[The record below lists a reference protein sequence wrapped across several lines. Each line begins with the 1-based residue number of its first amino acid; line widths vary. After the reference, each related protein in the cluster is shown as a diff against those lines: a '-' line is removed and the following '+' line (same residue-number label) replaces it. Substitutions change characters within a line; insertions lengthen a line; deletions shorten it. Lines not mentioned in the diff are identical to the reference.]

1 MDQIKIIRVKE
12 DQQLYLFGH
21 DICSIFQ
28 IESIP
33 LNDVTII
40 ENDVYI
46 TPEKAMHL
54 EISELSHRPEG
65 DFTSSEVKIDEG
77 AGSRN
82 DPAAFQKAARQ
93 IIRHAIIN
101 FLNKEAEDAKSSP
114 LLLAYLRR
122 SKMGQACILFNSRLV
137 CIDGILYNNHTGEIV
152 EVNL

>member
-1 MDQIKIIRVKE
+1 MDQIKIIRVEE

-46 TPEKAMHL
+46 TLEKAMHL
-54 EISELSHRPEG
+54 EINELSHRPEG
-65 DFTSSEVKIDEG
+65 DLASSKVKIDE
-77 AGSRN
+77 S
-82 DPAAFQKAARQ
+82 RQ
-93 IIRHAIIN
+93 IIRQAIIN

-122 SKMGQACILFNSRLV
+122 SKMGQPCTLFYSRLV

-152 EVNL
+152 EVTL